1 MGEQGL
7 PGADGEARQVF
18 VQVVG
23 VFLPD
28 GAVGHGPGRAVRVVG
43 VDRQLLPV
51 IGEAQK
57 LSHGVIVEAGQ
68 LARYVDLPYLVAIPV
83 ILQGQQG
90 APAGALA
97 GHAAHLVILIGVP
110 HPGGNGALE

>member
-7 PGADGEARQVF
+7 PGADGEARQVL

-43 VDRQLLPV
+43 VGYQLIAIYSAHTQNKLVTYWFTSFSRIRNLNSLPD
-51 IGEAQK
+51 
-57 LSHGVIVEAGQ
+57 LSFSSSLMGIKMF
-68 LARYVDLPYLVAIPV
+68 PCNIT
-83 ILQGQQG
+83 
-90 APAGALA
+90 
-97 GHAAHLVILIGVP
+97 
-110 HPGGNGALE
+110 